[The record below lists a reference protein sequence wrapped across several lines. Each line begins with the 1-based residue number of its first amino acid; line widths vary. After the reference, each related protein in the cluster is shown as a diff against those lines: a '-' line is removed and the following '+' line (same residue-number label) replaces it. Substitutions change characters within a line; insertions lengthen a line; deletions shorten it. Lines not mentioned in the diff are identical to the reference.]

1 MLQLVIQVKPV
12 SCSTSLPHS
21 VWLTEIDP
29 IRTSEGKL
37 VRLYRF
43 DYDPSDTETMSAWAR
58 HFRKHYC
65 LDSQIDR
72 LRRGTPYSRTE
83 YLNELKFPDQHIR
96 PGPSVRSGDFSEI
109 LIADLLEAIYQYF
122 VPRTRY
128 GDKKS
133 RNESAK
139 GSDIIGLKILSQ
151 IPADSSPDDVLVAV
165 ETKAQLSGK
174 AHINRLQDAVNDSWK
189 DSIRIATS
197 LNSMKQRLFDLNLD
211 HDCDYVER
219 FQDPMGKPY
228 IQQYGAVAV
237 FSTPVFDA
245 ASVAETICQ
254 KHPGNATLALLCVYG
269 ADLMSLAH
277 DLYKRAADEA

>member
-1 MLQLVIQVKPV
+1 M
-12 SCSTSLPHS
+12 SSSTSLPHS
-21 VWLTEIDP
+21 TWFKEIGR
-29 IRTSEGKL
+29 ITTSEG
-37 VRLYRF
+37 RPIALYRF
-43 DYDPSDTETMSAWAR
+43 DYNPTDAETMSAWAR
-58 HFRKHYC
+58 HFREHYC

-72 LRRGTPYSRTE
+72 LRRGTPYSRSD

-109 LIADLLEAIYQYF
+109 LIVDLLETIYQYF
-122 VPRTRY
+122 IPRTRY

-151 IPADSSPDDVLVAV
+151 APSYSAPDDVLVAV
-165 ETKAQLSGK
+165 ETKAQLTGK
-174 AHINRLQDAVNDSWK
+174 THINRLQDAVNDSWK

-197 LNSMKQRLFDLNLD
+197 LNSMKQRLLDLNLD
-211 HDCDYVER
+211 DDSDYVER

-228 IQQYGAVAV
+228 IQKYGAVAV

-245 ASVAETICQ
+245 DSIAETICLN
-254 KHPGNATLALLCVYG
+254 HPGNATLALLCVYG
-269 ADLMSLAH
+269 EDLMNLAH
-277 DLYKRAADEA
+277 ALYKRAADEA